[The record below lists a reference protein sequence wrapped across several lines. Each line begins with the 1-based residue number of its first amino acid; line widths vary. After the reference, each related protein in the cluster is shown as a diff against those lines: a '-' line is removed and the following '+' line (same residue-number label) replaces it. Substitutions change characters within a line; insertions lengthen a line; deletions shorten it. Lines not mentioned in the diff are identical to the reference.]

1 MDAPTSGC
9 ARFCVALTARNK
21 ALSSRN
27 FAGCP
32 FSTAHCCQVGM
43 LSKPRSLS
51 RGSRSQKI
59 RRPSRG
65 SNISPVTTSFSAKWI
80 SPALPCPT
88 RQTEELS
95 RSICSYSVNI
105 KSIEFIVK
113 FMASNAVG
121 MKSDFKSGAKSQKS
135 PLNRL
140 LGLCIATGRRGGFN
154 LLGSVL
160 SQLCSGRLHLSG
172 KCSLVVAVSLNTAT
186 MEQVESLPDV
196 G

>member
-1 MDAPTSGC
+1 
-9 ARFCVALTARNK
+9 
-21 ALSSRN
+21 
-27 FAGCP
+27 
-32 FSTAHCCQVGM
+32 
-43 LSKPRSLS
+43 
-51 RGSRSQKI
+51 
-59 RRPSRG
+59 
-65 SNISPVTTSFSAKWI
+65 
-80 SPALPCPT
+80 
-88 RQTEELS
+88 
-95 RSICSYSVNI
+95 
-105 KSIEFIVK
+105 
-113 FMASNAVG
+113 MASNAVG

-172 KCSLVVAVSLNTAT
+172 NCSLVVAVGLNTAT